1 MRSLV
6 VSHAGKFRAELP
18 HDAIDVA
25 LREPHTI
32 LWLDITDPT
41 PEDQILLRE
50 EFGFH
55 PLAIEDAVR
64 AHERPKVDAYGLP
77 WDEDGDGLP
86 DAKEPCD
93 ATPRRMANNP
103 PPANRSDEAVQSD
116 EAAQIES
123 GFFGSVEGGDE
134 LDDLVLLPLES
145 LTPAEVD
152 FEAEAARNGYY
163 FMVFYA
169 AVYNPKED
177 HIEAHAVSMFIG
189 ANYLVT
195 VHTGTV
201 SHIADTIARWRAPR
215 SPLSH
220 RISVLVHAL
229 LDSMVDDYFPLM
241 DQVADRVEELED
253 TIFIHFDEG
262 SIETMFRLK
271 KDLLSMRR
279 IVAPERDVLNVLLR
293 RQLPIFALEDMAYLQ
308 DVYDHIVRVTD
319 SIDTYRDLLS
329 SALDSYLSLQSNKL
343 NQIMKILTIAS
354 IILMTAALITGF
366 YGQNF
371 KYFPS
376 MDWRIGS
383 FWSLILIAASTLA
396 LVIYFRWKKWL

>member
-6 VSHAGKFRAELP
+6 VSHAGRFRAELP

-25 LREPHTI
+25 LKEPHTI

-77 WDEDGDGLP
+77 WDEEDSGTP
-86 DAKEPCD
+86 DARESSASVPPHL
-93 ATPRRMANNP
+93 AVNP
-103 PPANRSDEAVQSD
+103 ASVSRSAETLS
-116 EAAQIES
+116 AQGQS
-123 GFFGSVEGGDE
+123 GFSGSVEGE
-134 LDDLVLLPLES
+134 NEFDDLVLLPLES
-145 LTPAEVD
+145 LTPAEID
-152 FEAEAARNGYY
+152 YEAEAGRNGYY
-163 FMVFYA
+163 FVVFYA

-189 ANYLVT
+189 PNYLVT

-201 SHIADTIARWRAPR
+201 PHIADTIARWRAPR

-220 RISVLVHAL
+220 RVSVLVHAL

-343 NQIMKILTIAS
+343 NQIMKTLTIAS

-371 KYFPS
+371 KFFPS
-376 MDWRIGS
+376 IDWRIGS
-383 FWSLILIAASTLA
+383 FWSLILMAVSTLA
-396 LVIYFRWKKWL
+396 LAGYFRWKKWL

>member
-1 MRSLV
+1 MRALV
-6 VSHAGKFRAELP
+6 VSHAGKFQTQLP

-25 LREPHTI
+25 LKEPNTI

-77 WDEDGDGLP
+77 WDDDGDGVP
-86 DAKEPCD
+86 DAPVEP
-93 ATPRRMANNP
+93 PQ
-103 PPANRSDEAVQSD
+103 QSD
-116 EAAQIES
+116 RSGAEMSEPSFAAEDA
-123 GFFGSVEGGDE
+123 ETTDE
-134 LDDLVLLPLES
+134 LAEMVLLPLES
-145 LTPAEVD
+145 LTPAEVEY
-152 FEAEAARNGYY
+152 EAEAGRNSYY
-163 FMVFYA
+163 FVVFYA
-169 AVYNPKED
+169 AAYNAEED
-177 HIEAHAVSMFIG
+177 HIEAHAISMFIG

-195 VHTGTV
+195 VHTGAV

-215 SPLSH
+215 SPLDH
-220 RISVLVHAL
+220 RISALVHAL
-229 LDSMVDDYFPLM
+229 LDAMVDDYFPLM
-241 DQVADRVEELED
+241 DQVADRVEDLED
-253 TIFIHFDEG
+253 IIFIEFDEG
-262 SIETMFRLK
+262 SIQTMFRLK

-329 SALDSYLSLQSNKL
+329 SALDSYLSLQGNKL
-343 NQIMKILTIAS
+343 NQIMKMLTIAS
-354 IILMTAALITGF
+354 IILMTAAMITGF

-383 FWSLILIAASTLA
+383 FWSLILIAGATLA
-396 LVIYFRWKKWL
+396 LVVYFRRKKWL

>member
-1 MRSLV
+1 M
-6 VSHAGKFRAELP
+6 
-18 HDAIDVA
+18 
-25 LREPHTI
+25 
-32 LWLDITDPT
+32 
-41 PEDQILLRE
+41 
-50 EFGFH
+50 
-55 PLAIEDAVR
+55 
-64 AHERPKVDAYGLP
+64 
-77 WDEDGDGLP
+77 
-86 DAKEPCD
+86 
-93 ATPRRMANNP
+93 
-103 PPANRSDEAVQSD
+103 
-116 EAAQIES
+116 
-123 GFFGSVEGGDE
+123 
-134 LDDLVLLPLES
+134 VLLPLES
-145 LTPAEVD
+145 LTLTEVD
-152 FEAEAARNGYY
+152 YEAEAGRNGYY
-163 FMVFYA
+163 FLVFYA

-177 HIEAHAVSMFIG
+177 HIEAHAISMFIG

-229 LDSMVDDYFPLM
+229 LDAMVDDYFPLM
-241 DQVADRVEELED
+241 DKVADRVEELED
-253 TIFIHFDEG
+253 TIFIRFDEG
-262 SIETMFRLK
+262 SIETMFKLK

-329 SALDSYLSLQSNKL
+329 TALDSYLSLQGNKL
-343 NQIMKILTIAS
+343 NQIMKTLTIAS

-371 KYFPS
+371 KFFPS

-383 FWSLILIAASTLA
+383 FWSLILIAGATLA
-396 LVIYFRWKKWL
+396 LVMYFRWKKWL

>member
-1 MRSLV
+1 MRTLV
-6 VSHAGKFRAELP
+6 VSHAGKFQAELP

-25 LREPHTI
+25 LKEPNTI

-41 PEDQILLRE
+41 PEDQALLRE

-64 AHERPKVDAYGLP
+64 AHERPKVDAYGLFR
-77 WDEDGDGLP
+77 DEDGDGVP
-86 DAKEPCD
+86 DASAEPPDQSGQPGAEMREPPIMDDD
-93 ATPRRMANNP
+93 AVMTDELAETVLIPLESFP
-103 PPANRSDEAVQSD
+103 P
-116 EAAQIES
+116 
-123 GFFGSVEGGDE
+123 VEGGE
-134 LDDLVLLPLES
+134 E
-145 LTPAEVD
+145 E
-152 FEAEAARNGYY
+152 EAGRNGYY
-163 FMVFYA
+163 FVVFYA
-169 AVYNPKED
+169 AVYDPEED
-177 HIEAHAVSMFIG
+177 HIRARAVSMFIG

-195 VHTGTV
+195 VHVGPL
-201 SHIADTIARWRAPR
+201 SHIADTVARWRAPK

-229 LDSMVDDYFPLM
+229 LDEMVDDYFPLM

-262 SIETMFRLK
+262 SIETIFKLK

-329 SALDSYLSLQSNKL
+329 SALDSYLSLQSNRL
-343 NQIMKILTIAS
+343 NQIMKTLTVAS
-354 IILMTAALITGF
+354 IILMTAALITGY

-371 KYFPS
+371 KVFPALNFG
-376 MDWRIGS
+376 IGS
-383 FWSLILIAASTLA
+383 FWSLSLIAVATVTL
-396 LVIYFRWKKWL
+396 VFYFKRKKWL

>member
-6 VSHAGKFRAELP
+6 VSHAGKFQAELP
-18 HDAIDVA
+18 HDAINVA
-25 LREPHTI
+25 LKEPNTI

-64 AHERPKVDAYGLP
+64 SHERPKVDAYGLLR
-77 WDEDGDGLP
+77 DDDGDGVP
-86 DAKEPCD
+86 DAPAEPSDQSGQPGAEMRESPFVDDD
-93 ATPRRMANNP
+93 AETT
-103 PPANRSDEAVQSD
+103 
-116 EAAQIES
+116 
-123 GFFGSVEGGDE
+123 DE
-134 LDDLVLLPLES
+134 LAEMVLIPLES
-145 LTPAEVD
+145 LLPAEVSD
-152 FEAEAARNGYY
+152 EEEAGRNGYY
-163 FMVFYA
+163 FVVFYA
-169 AVYNPKED
+169 AVYDPQED
-177 HIEAHAVSMFIG
+177 HIRARAVSMFIG
-189 ANYLVT
+189 SNYLVT
-195 VHTGTV
+195 VHVGPL
-201 SHIADTIARWRAPR
+201 SHIADTVARWRAPK

-229 LDSMVDDYFPLM
+229 LDAMVDDYFPLM

-262 SIETMFRLK
+262 SIETIFKLK

-329 SALDSYLSLQSNKL
+329 SALDSYLSLQSNRL
-343 NQIMKILTIAS
+343 NQIMKTLTVAS
-354 IILMTAALITGF
+354 IILMTAALITGY

-371 KYFPS
+371 KFFPALS
-376 MDWRIGS
+376 FRIGS
-383 FWSLILIAASTLA
+383 FWSLLLIVASTVA
-396 LVIYFRWKKWL
+396 LVIYFKWKKWL

>member
-6 VSHAGKFRAELP
+6 VSHAGRFRAELP
-18 HDAIDVA
+18 HDAIDAA
-25 LREPHTI
+25 LKEPGTI

-41 PEDQILLRE
+41 PEDQVLLRE

-64 AHERPKVDAYGLP
+64 SHERPKVNAYGVP
-77 WDEDGDGLP
+77 RDEDGDGVP
-86 DAKEPCD
+86 DAPAGPPFVADD
-93 ATPRRMANNP
+93 AET
-103 PPANRSDEAVQSD
+103 
-116 EAAQIES
+116 I
-123 GFFGSVEGGDE
+123 
-134 LDDLVLLPLES
+134 DDLAEMVLIPLES
-145 LTPAEVD
+145 MPPAEVD
-152 FEAEAARNGYY
+152 DEEEAGRNGYY
-163 FMVFYA
+163 FVVFYA
-169 AVYNPKED
+169 AVYDHQED
-177 HIEAHAVSMFIG
+177 HIKAHAVSMFIG
-189 ANYLVT
+189 SNYLVT
-195 VHTGTV
+195 VHTGPL

-229 LDSMVDDYFPLM
+229 LDAMVDDYFPLM

-253 TIFIHFDEG
+253 TIFIHFDES

-329 SALDSYLSLQSNKL
+329 TALDSYLSLQSNKL

-383 FWSLILIAASTLA
+383 FWSIILIVVSTLA
-396 LVIYFRWKKWL
+396 LVVYFRWKKWL

>member
-6 VSHAGKFRAELP
+6 VSHAGKFQAELP

-25 LREPHTI
+25 LKEPNTI

-64 AHERPKVDAYGLP
+64 SHERPKVDAYGVLR
-77 WDEDGDGLP
+77 DDDGDGVP
-86 DAKEPCD
+86 DALAEPPDPSGQPGAEMRESPFVDDD
-93 ATPRRMANNP
+93 AETT
-103 PPANRSDEAVQSD
+103 
-116 EAAQIES
+116 
-123 GFFGSVEGGDE
+123 DE
-134 LDDLVLLPLES
+134 LAEMVLIPLES
-145 LTPAEVD
+145 LPLAEADDEDEVD
-152 FEAEAARNGYY
+152 RNGYY
-163 FMVFYA
+163 FVVFYA
-169 AVYNPKED
+169 AVYDHQED
-177 HIEAHAVSMFIG
+177 HIKAHAVSMFIG
-189 ANYLVT
+189 PNYLVT
-195 VHTGTV
+195 VHTG
-201 SHIADTIARWRAPR
+201 SLPHIADTIARWRAPK

-229 LDSMVDDYFPLM
+229 LDAMVDDYFPLM

-262 SIETMFRLK
+262 SIETIFRLK

-329 SALDSYLSLQSNKL
+329 SALDSYLSLQSNRL
-343 NQIMKILTIAS
+343 NQIMKTLTIAS

-371 KYFPS
+371 KFFPS

-383 FWSLILIAASTLA
+383 FWSLILIAGATLA
-396 LVIYFRWKKWL
+396 LVVYFRRKKWL

>member
-1 MRSLV
+1 MACRTRRSQPAAASGSEPRSLPRT
-6 VSHAGKFRAELP
+6 APA
-18 HDAIDVA
+18 
-25 LREPHTI
+25 
-32 LWLDITDPT
+32 
-41 PEDQILLRE
+41 
-50 EFGFH
+50 
-55 PLAIEDAVR
+55 
-64 AHERPKVDAYGLP
+64 
-77 WDEDGDGLP
+77 
-86 DAKEPCD
+86 D
-93 ATPRRMANNP
+93 ATRRGNP
-103 PPANRSDEAVQSD
+103 IYIRSL
-116 EAAQIES
+116 
-123 GFFGSVEGGDE
+123 GSVEAGDE
-134 LDDLVLLPLES
+134 LEDMVLLPLES
-145 LTPAEVD
+145 LSPVEAEY
-152 FEAEAARNGYY
+152 EAEAGRNGYY
-163 FMVFYA
+163 FVVFYA
-169 AVYNPKED
+169 AVYNPQED

-189 ANYLVT
+189 SNYLVT

-229 LDSMVDDYFPLM
+229 LDAMVDDYFPLM

-253 TIFIHFDEG
+253 TIFIHFDER
-262 SIETMFRLK
+262 SIQTMFKLK

-343 NQIMKILTIAS
+343 NQIMKTLTVAS

-371 KYFPS
+371 KFFPS

-383 FWSLILIAASTLA
+383 TWSLILIAGATLA
-396 LVIYFRWKKWL
+396 LVVYFRRKKWL

>member
-1 MRSLV
+1 MRTLV
-6 VSHAGKFRAELP
+6 VSHAGRFRAELP

-25 LREPHTI
+25 LKEPNTI

-64 AHERPKVDAYGLP
+64 SHERPKVDAYGVP
-77 WDEDGDGLP
+77 RDEDGDGVP
-86 DAKEPCD
+86 DAAESPAK
-93 ATPRRMANNP
+93 
-103 PPANRSDEAVQSD
+103 PPAKSGLANAEIPEPNSASQEPPF
-116 EAAQIES
+116 AAEDA
-123 GFFGSVEGGDE
+123 ETTDE
-134 LDDLVLLPLES
+134 LAEMVLIPLES
-145 LTPAEVD
+145 VPLAEVNNED
-152 FEAEAARNGYY
+152 EVDRNGYY
-163 FMVFYA
+163 FVVFYA
-169 AVYNPKED
+169 AVYDHQED
-177 HIEAHAVSMFIG
+177 HIKAHAVSMFIG
-189 ANYLVT
+189 SNYLVT
-195 VHTGTV
+195 VHSGPLP
-201 SHIADTIARWRAPR
+201 HIADTIARWRAPN

-229 LDSMVDDYFPLM
+229 LDEMVDDYFPLM

-253 TIFIHFDEG
+253 TIFVHFDEG

-383 FWSLILIAASTLA
+383 FWSLILIAAATLV
-396 LVIYFRWKKWL
+396 LVIYFKRKKWL

>member
-1 MRSLV
+1 MRTLV
-6 VSHAGKFRAELP
+6 VSHAGKFQAELP

-25 LREPHTI
+25 LKAPNTI

-41 PEDQILLRE
+41 PEDQSLLLE

-77 WDEDGDGLP
+77 WEEDGDGLP
-86 DAKEPCD
+86 DTPVEPPQGSDWSGAEISELSFAAED
-93 ATPRRMANNP
+93 AETT
-103 PPANRSDEAVQSD
+103 
-116 EAAQIES
+116 
-123 GFFGSVEGGDE
+123 DE
-134 LDDLVLLPLES
+134 LAEMVLLPLES
-145 LTPAEVD
+145 LTPGEVEY
-152 FEAEAARNGYY
+152 EAEAARNSYY
-163 FMVFYA
+163 FVVFYA
-169 AVYNPKED
+169 AAYNAEED
-177 HIEAHAVSMFIG
+177 HIEAHAISMFIG

-195 VHTGTV
+195 VHTGSV

-229 LDSMVDDYFPLM
+229 LDAMVDDYFPLM
-241 DQVADRVEELED
+241 DQVADRVENLED
-253 TIFIHFDEG
+253 IIFVEFDEG
-262 SIETMFRLK
+262 SIQTMFRLK

-329 SALDSYLSLQSNKL
+329 SALDSYLSLQGNKL
-343 NQIMKILTIAS
+343 NQIMKTLTIAS
-354 IILMTAALITGF
+354 IILMTAAMITGF

-371 KYFPS
+371 KFFPS

-383 FWSLILIAASTLA
+383 FWSLILIAAATLA
-396 LVIYFRWKKWL
+396 LVVYFRRKKWL

>member
-6 VSHAGKFRAELP
+6 VSHAGRFRAELP

-25 LREPHTI
+25 LKEPGTI

-64 AHERPKVDAYGLP
+64 SHERPKVDAYGVLR
-77 WDEDGDGLP
+77 DDDGDGVP
-86 DAKEPCD
+86 DAPAEPPDQSGQPGAEMREPPFVDDD
-93 ATPRRMANNP
+93 AETT
-103 PPANRSDEAVQSD
+103 
-116 EAAQIES
+116 
-123 GFFGSVEGGDE
+123 
-134 LDDLVLLPLES
+134 DDLAEMVLIPLES
-145 LTPAEVD
+145 LPPAEADDEDEVG
-152 FEAEAARNGYY
+152 RNGYY
-163 FMVFYA
+163 FVVFYA
-169 AVYNPKED
+169 AVYDHQED
-177 HIEAHAVSMFIG
+177 HIKAHAVSMFIG
-189 ANYLVT
+189 SNYLVT
-195 VHTGTV
+195 VHTGPL
-201 SHIADTIARWRAPR
+201 SHITDTIARWRAPR

-229 LDSMVDDYFPLM
+229 LDAMVDDYFPLM

-371 KYFPS
+371 KFFPS

-383 FWSLILIAASTLA
+383 FWSIILIVAATLA
-396 LVIYFRWKKWL
+396 LVVYFKRKNWL

>member
-6 VSHAGKFRAELP
+6 VSHAGRFRAELP

-25 LREPHTI
+25 LKEPGTI

-64 AHERPKVDAYGLP
+64 SHERPKVDAYGLLR
-77 WDEDGDGLP
+77 DDDGDGVP
-86 DAKEPCD
+86 DAPAKPPDQSGQPGAEMRESPFVDDD
-93 ATPRRMANNP
+93 AETT
-103 PPANRSDEAVQSD
+103 
-116 EAAQIES
+116 
-123 GFFGSVEGGDE
+123 DE
-134 LDDLVLLPLES
+134 LAEMVLIPLES
-145 LTPAEVD
+145 LPPAETDDEDEVD
-152 FEAEAARNGYY
+152 RNGYY
-163 FMVFYA
+163 FVVFYA
-169 AVYNPKED
+169 AVYDHQED
-177 HIEAHAVSMFIG
+177 HIKAHAVSMFIG
-189 ANYLVT
+189 SNYLVT
-195 VHTGTV
+195 VHAGSV

-229 LDSMVDDYFPLM
+229 LDAMVDDYFPLM

-262 SIETMFRLK
+262 SIETMFKLK
-271 KDLLSMRR
+271 KDLVSMRR

-329 SALDSYLSLQSNKL
+329 SALDSYLSLQGNKL
-343 NQIMKILTIAS
+343 NQIMKTLTIAS
-354 IILMTAALITGF
+354 IILMTGAMITGF

-371 KYFPS
+371 KFFPS
-376 MDWRIGS
+376 MDWPIGS
-383 FWSLILIAASTLA
+383 FWSIILIAATTLA
-396 LVIYFRWKKWL
+396 LLIYFRWKRWL

>member
-18 HDAIDVA
+18 HDAIDEA
-25 LREPHTI
+25 LKEPGTI
-32 LWLDITDPT
+32 LWLDIIDPT

-64 AHERPKVDAYGLP
+64 SHERPKVDAYGLLR
-77 WDEDGDGLP
+77 DEDGDGVP
-86 DAKEPCD
+86 DAPQPGAEPLSQSGLPGTKKPESSLEAED
-93 ATPRRMANNP
+93 SEAT
-103 PPANRSDEAVQSD
+103 
-116 EAAQIES
+116 
-123 GFFGSVEGGDE
+123 DE
-134 LDDLVLLPLES
+134 LTEMVLIPLES
-145 LTPAEVD
+145 LPPAEVSD
-152 FEAEAARNGYY
+152 EEEGGRNGYY
-163 FMVFYA
+163 FVVFYA
-169 AVYNPKED
+169 AVYDAKED
-177 HIEAHAVSMFIG
+177 HIRARAVSMFIG
-189 ANYLVT
+189 SNYLVT
-195 VHTGTV
+195 VHAGPLP
-201 SHIADTIARWRAPR
+201 HIADTVARWRAPK

-220 RISVLVHAL
+220 RISGLVHAL
-229 LDSMVDDYFPLM
+229 LDAMVDDYFPLM

-262 SIETMFRLK
+262 SIETIFKLK

-329 SALDSYLSLQSNKL
+329 SALDSYLSLQSNRL
-343 NQIMKILTIAS
+343 NQIMKTLTIAS

-371 KYFPS
+371 KFFPS

-383 FWSLILIAASTLA
+383 FWSLILIAVSTLA
-396 LVIYFRWKKWL
+396 LMIYFKLKKWL

>member
-1 MRSLV
+1 MRTLV
-6 VSHAGKFRAELP
+6 VSHAGKFQAELP

-25 LREPHTI
+25 LKAPHTI

-41 PEDQILLRE
+41 PEDQSLLLE

-77 WDEDGDGLP
+77 WEEDGGGLP
-86 DAKEPCD
+86 DAPVEPPRGSDWSGAEISELSFAAED
-93 ATPRRMANNP
+93 AETT
-103 PPANRSDEAVQSD
+103 
-116 EAAQIES
+116 
-123 GFFGSVEGGDE
+123 DE
-134 LDDLVLLPLES
+134 LAEMVLLPLES
-145 LTPAEVD
+145 LTPGEVEY
-152 FEAEAARNGYY
+152 EAEAARNSYY
-163 FMVFYA
+163 FVVFYA
-169 AVYNPKED
+169 AAYNAEED
-177 HIEAHAVSMFIG
+177 HIEAHAISMFIG

-195 VHTGTV
+195 VHTGSV

-215 SPLSH
+215 SPLDH
-220 RISVLVHAL
+220 RISALVHAL
-229 LDSMVDDYFPLM
+229 LDAMVDDYFPLM
-241 DQVADRVEELED
+241 DQVADRVENLED
-253 TIFIHFDEG
+253 IIFVEFDEG
-262 SIETMFRLK
+262 SIQTMFRLK

-329 SALDSYLSLQSNKL
+329 SALDSYLSLQGNKL
-343 NQIMKILTIAS
+343 NQIMKTLTIAS
-354 IILMTAALITGF
+354 IILMTAAMITGF

-371 KYFPS
+371 KFFPS
-376 MDWRIGS
+376 MDWPIGS
-383 FWSLILIAASTLA
+383 FWSIILIAATTLA
-396 LVIYFRWKKWL
+396 LLIYFRWKRWL